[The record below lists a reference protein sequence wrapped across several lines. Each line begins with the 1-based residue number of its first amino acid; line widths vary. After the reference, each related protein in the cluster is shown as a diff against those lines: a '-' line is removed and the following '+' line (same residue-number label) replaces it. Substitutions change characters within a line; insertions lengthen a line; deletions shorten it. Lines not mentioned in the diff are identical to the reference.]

1 MIKND
6 VQLIDLFDSPES
18 FKEIIYNTGNCYYKY
33 LDFDQ
38 ASFDDYYKDSNGWWQ
53 QVSEL
58 GLSKKTPKNKI
69 TQHLEYR
76 YATGNIAVKKVK
88 RIIDSYYF
96 NDKVYETL
104 KEGELI
110 RAGDCRLL
118 GKNKKVEITNNSIG
132 KPVVFRIFYRKININ
147 LVRHKDS
154 L

>member
-1 MIKND
+1 MTEND

-18 FKEIIYNTGNCYYKY
+18 LKEIIYNSGNCYYKY

-58 GLSKKTPKNKI
+58 GLSKKTPQSKI

-76 YATGNIAVKKVK
+76 YATGNIAAKKIK
-88 RIIDSYYF
+88 RLINHYLF
-96 NDKVYETL
+96 NGRTYETL

-110 RAGDCRLL
+110 KQGDCNLSN
-118 GKNKKVEITNNSIG
+118 GKMIEVPKNFVG
-132 KPVVFRIFYRKININ
+132 KPAAYSIFHRIINN
-147 LVRHKDS
+147 KLVSYNDS